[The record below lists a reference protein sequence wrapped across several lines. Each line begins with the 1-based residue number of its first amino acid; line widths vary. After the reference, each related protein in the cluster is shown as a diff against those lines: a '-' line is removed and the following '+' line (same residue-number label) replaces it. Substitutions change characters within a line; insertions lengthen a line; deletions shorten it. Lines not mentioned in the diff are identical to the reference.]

1 MAAMQGP
8 LKYRLGFLGAW
19 ALFVVSAGLFALAVA
34 GETENLVDARW
45 LTRLRR
51 IDRMIG
57 DRLAGKVEEMRESAE
72 ERDARV
78 TRLRGRVERA
88 ELRLEE
94 PQDSPQVIT
103 VSTSEN
109 RIYVRQG
116 GQTIFKAVCST
127 GKGTKLVVEGGRELV
142 FDTPTGRFRV
152 LSKEE
157 NPVWVPPDWHFVE
170 EARKKK
176 LKTVKLSPGDVID
189 AETGSPVPAE
199 PAGGIWTWLKGDRAR
214 RRVLKVER
222 GTVVELAADGSQ
234 RELPP
239 GELIRAG
246 KTLIIPPSTVPQRR
260 FEKVLGHYRLNIGNG
275 YALHGTLM
283 KDQLGR
289 PASHGCV
296 RLGDSDMEKLF
307 AMARVGDEVII
318 Y

>member
-34 GETENLVDARW
+34 GETENIVDARW
-45 LTRLRR
+45 LARLRR

-116 GQTIFKAVCST
+116 GKTIFTAVCST

-142 FDTPTGRFRV
+142 FDTPTGRFRI

-157 NPVWVPPDWHFVE
+157 NPVWVPPDWHYVE
-170 EARKKK
+170 
-176 LKTVKLSPGDVID
+176 
-189 AETGSPVPAE
+189 
-199 PAGGIWTWLKGDRAR
+199 
-214 RRVLKVER
+214 
-222 GTVVELAADGSQ
+222 
-234 RELPP
+234 
-239 GELIRAG
+239 
-246 KTLIIPPSTVPQRR
+246 
-260 FEKVLGHYRLNIGNG
+260 
-275 YALHGTLM
+275 
-283 KDQLGR
+283 
-289 PASHGCV
+289 
-296 RLGDSDMEKLF
+296 
-307 AMARVGDEVII
+307 
-318 Y
+318 

>member
-19 ALFVVSAGLFALAVA
+19 ALFVVSAGVFALAVA
-34 GETENLVDARW
+34 GETENIVDARW

-72 ERDARV
+72 ERDERV

-116 GQTIFKAVCST
+116 GKTIFTAVCST

-142 FDTPTGRFRV
+142 FDTPTGRFRI

-189 AETGSPVPAE
+189 AETGNPVPAE